1 MRLAALGEPQTL
13 QQVRAL
19 AERCGAELEDESP
32 LPLAGGP
39 QGAEGAGAGM
49 DGSGAGVEGSGAS
62 GKALAADA
70 GGEGGLVLLLRA
82 NDDRRETL
90 RRGLAGLPQ
99 LHAAVLAPPG
109 HCRLD
114 RPGLLVAD
122 MDSTLA
128 QGESIDEMAR
138 LWGCGEQVAQ
148 ITERAMRGDVEFA
161 DSLRE
166 RVRLFA
172 GMPLP
177 VLHRARDAARPSR
190 GAQELLAGL
199 AARGW
204 KTAVVSGG
212 FADMVAPFARRLG
225 ADAWFCNRLEL
236 RRKEPGKE
244 EEQTLTGELEGQVL
258 DAEGKRRALLQL
270 AGEWGLAP
278 AQTLALGDGANDLA
292 MLAQAGVGAA
302 FAAKPKVRESA
313 DAWLNRGDLADLL
326 AILPGA

>member
-1 MRLAALGEPQTL
+1 MRLAALGEPQAL

-19 AERCGAELEDESP
+19 VQRCGAELQDEAP
-32 LPLAGGP
+32 LPAVGGP
-39 QGAEGAGAGM
+39 QGAGGPGADA
-49 DGSGAGVEGSGAS
+49 SGSGAS
-62 GKALAADA
+62 GKAQAAGA
-70 GGEGGLVLLLRA
+70 EGAAGLVLLLRA
-82 NDDRRETL
+82 DQGRRESL
-90 RRGLAGLPQ
+90 RQGLAALPQ
-99 LHAAVLAPPG
+99 LHAAVLAPPER
-109 HCRLD
+109 CRLD

-148 ITERAMRGDVEFA
+148 ITERAMRGELEFA

-172 GMPLP
+172 GMPLQM
-177 VLHRARDAARPSR
+177 LHQARDAARPSR
-190 GAQELLAGL
+190 GAEALLAGL

-212 FADMVAPFARRLG
+212 FADTVAPFARRLG
-225 ADAWFCNRLEL
+225 ADAWFCNRLAMQ
-236 RRKEPGKE
+236 GKGE
-244 EEQTLTGELEGQVL
+244 ERTLTGELEGEVL

-270 AGEWGLAP
+270 AGDWGLAR

-302 FAAKPKVRESA
+302 FAAKPLVRESA
-313 DAWLNRGDLADLL
+313 DAWLHRGDLADLL
-326 AILPGA
+326 AMLPGA